1 MLLFFAGLILSVPLS
16 LGVNI
21 LTPSV
26 QNRLARRDALRAA
39 RRTESLKRELANAR
53 QYKTASDKLHRAM
66 LAQVLRISLVT
77 SVGTALVTASFAT
90 FYLDDLFNFLGFL
103 VGTVTSLIVIPL
115 CLNVLR
121 LNFRVE
127 HFEEYSRG
135 VLSLIDNLDSS
146 SPDSPPDQTQR
157 A

>member
-90 FYLDDLFNFLGFL
+90 ANVVHGLYFYLF
-103 VGTVTSLIVIPL
+103 TVTFPGGTI
-115 CLNVLR
+115 
-121 LNFRVE
+121 
-127 HFEEYSRG
+127 
-135 VLSLIDNLDSS
+135 
-146 SPDSPPDQTQR
+146 T
-157 A
+157 